1 MAGRR
6 EAAMR
11 SAPEKLPLRR
21 QHAVV
26 HVLTGHAGGGRVG
39 TQRRLAHQ
47 VRAAG
52 AGISGNGLR
61 CGHANTLRARAS
73 AAKVEAL
80 QGGMKKAAIS
90 AALVG

>member
-1 MAGRR
+1 
-6 EAAMR
+6 
-11 SAPEKLPLRR
+11 
-21 QHAVV
+21 
-26 HVLTGHAGGGRVG
+26 
-39 TQRRLAHQ
+39 